1 MNMKLTLITLVIFI
15 FIASEMHAEEIHSM
29 NLDTSEI
36 LSNES
41 DTKSKRRWGRK
52 RGHHGGNAFRAEL
65 KQMMKEFMSKV
76 PEGNREEA
84 QKIITYLHT
93 SYRVAKTHVRNNNV
107 EEALAILQKRMR
119 LKTPAF
125 FDQAPPILK
134 YFKLATEAEIAK
146 IHLRT
151 ENPQKGT
158 ELLESVI
165 SKSRQFKD
173 FPKML
178 LMSFR
183 HDLMKA
189 YKKSGRQDKADKM
202 LTDSLLEAEAG
213 LDFE

>member
-1 MNMKLTLITLVIFI
+1 MNMKLTLITLITFI
-15 FIASEMHAEEIHSM
+15 FFASAMHAEEIDSM

-41 DTKSKRRWGRK
+41 DTKGKRRWGRK
-52 RGHHGGNAFRAEL
+52 RGHHGRHAFRAEL

-107 EEALAILQKRMR
+107 EQALAILQKRMR